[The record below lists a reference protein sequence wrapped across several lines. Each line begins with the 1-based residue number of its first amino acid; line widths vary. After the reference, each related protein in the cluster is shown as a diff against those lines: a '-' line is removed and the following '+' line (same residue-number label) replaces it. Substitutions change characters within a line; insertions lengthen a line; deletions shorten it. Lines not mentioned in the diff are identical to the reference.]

1 VRICRVVVPLL
12 ACVASVFAPAR
23 AVATP
28 AWRPLLEPSGLTPGG
43 GDLSVTLSA
52 RAEQSDVRA
61 GMSGF
66 VALVVPLDR
75 LAAPRKLAAGADE
88 RLDEDAHAVAP
99 GEARAAEAERASPET
114 PEEPAISAPVLA
126 RLARAAVAAALRAH
140 DVSLRR
146 SELEGLAT
154 RARVSAALPE
164 LRFRAAHSNDQSL
177 RLAPTLEDPDR
188 YTLDGGNDLM
198 LEASATW
205 RLNRLVFADEEIAV
219 ERLVLERERNT
230 EKLSARVLERLFD
243 WHRALSGIPSADP
256 KVRAKLE
263 LERIEAEV
271 ELDGLTG
278 GWFGAEAERFR
289 SPRPGRNVYKS
300 DDSTSSSVTSP
311 SSMSTLPTPSQ

>member
-1 VRICRVVVPLL
+1 MRALPAVVSSIAL
-12 ACVASVFAPAR
+12 AASCFAPVR
-23 AVATP
+23 ASATP
-28 AWRPLLEPSGLTPGG
+28 AWRPVLEESGFTPGG
-43 GDLSVTLSA
+43 GDFSVTLSA
-52 RAEQSDVRA
+52 RAERSDVGSA
-61 GMSGF
+61 MSGF
-66 VALVVPLDR
+66 VALAVPLDR
-75 LAAPRKLAAGADE
+75 LAAPRKLAASADE
-88 RLDEDAHAVAP
+88 RPNDDVPRKAP
-99 GEARAAEAERASPET
+99 DDPPTTDGERTSVET
-114 PEEPAISAPVLA
+114 PREPAISAPVLA

-198 LEASATW
+198 LEASVTW

-230 EKLSARVLERLFD
+230 EKLSARVLERLFA
-243 WHRALSGIPSADP
+243 WHRALSGIPSADA
-256 KVRAKLE
+256 KLREKLE

-271 ELDGLTG
+271 ELDALTG
-278 GWFGAEAERFR
+278 GWFATEAERFR
-289 SPRPGRNVYKS
+289 SPRPTCAKEGPPCWPKPE
-300 DDSTSSSVTSP
+300 TSSQTS
-311 SSMSTLPTPSQ
+311 SGASTR

>member
-1 VRICRVVVPLL
+1 MRAPRVVGSFFL
-12 ACVASVFAPAR
+12 AVGSLAAPCA
-23 AVATP
+23 AATP
-28 AWRPLLEPSGLTPGG
+28 AWRPVLEESGFTPGG
-43 GDLSVTLSA
+43 GDFSVTLSA
-52 RAEQSDVRA
+52 RAERSDVGS

-66 VALVVPLDR
+66 VALAVPLDR
-75 LAAPRKLAAGADE
+75 LAAPRKLAASADE
-88 RLDEDAHAVAP
+88 RPDDTAPEPAPLDAP
-99 GEARAAEAERASPET
+99 TTEGERTIAET
-114 PEEPAISAPVLA
+114 PQEPAISAPVLA

-154 RARVSAALPE
+154 RARVSAAFPE

-198 LEASATW
+198 LEASVTW

-230 EKLSARVLERLFD
+230 EKISARVLERLFA
-243 WHRALSGIPSADP
+243 WHRALSGISSADA
-256 KVRAKLE
+256 KAREKLE

-271 ELDGLTG
+271 ELDALTG
-278 GWFGAEAERFR
+278 GWFAREAERFR
-289 SPRPGRNVYKS
+289 PSRPRRNGYKS
-300 DDSTSSSVTSP
+300 EDSTSSSRTSS

>member
-1 VRICRVVVPLL
+1 MHALRAAFSSIAL
-12 ACVASVFAPAR
+12 AAGCFAPAR
-23 AVATP
+23 LDATP
-28 AWRPLLEPSGLTPGG
+28 AWRPVLEESGFTPGG

-52 RAEQSDVRA
+52 RAERSDVGS

-66 VALVVPLDR
+66 VALAVPLDR
-75 LAAPRKLAAGADE
+75 LAAPRKLAASVDE
-88 RLDEDAHAVAP
+88 RPDDDARNQTPDDAPP
-99 GEARAAEAERASPET
+99 GEGERTSPET

-126 RLARAAVAAALRAH
+126 HLARAAVQAALRAN

-154 RARVSAALPE
+154 RARASAALPE

-198 LEASATW
+198 LEASVTW

-230 EKLSARVLERLFD
+230 ERLSARVIERLFA
-243 WHRALSGIPSADP
+243 WHRALSGIPSADA
-256 KVRAKLE
+256 KARARLE

-271 ELDGLTG
+271 ELDALTG
-278 GWFGAEAERFR
+278 GWFAKEAERFR
-289 SPRPGRNVYKS
+289 SPRPTCAKEGSPCWPKPE
-300 DDSTSSSVTSP
+300 TSSRTS
-311 SSMSTLPTPSQ
+311 SGASTR

>member
-1 VRICRVVVPLL
+1 MHALRAAFSSIAL
-12 ACVASVFAPAR
+12 AAGCFAPAR
-23 AVATP
+23 LDATP
-28 AWRPLLEPSGLTPGG
+28 AWRPVLEESGFTPGG

-52 RAEQSDVRA
+52 RAERSDVGS

-66 VALVVPLDR
+66 VALAVPLDR
-75 LAAPRKLAAGADE
+75 LAAPRKLAASVDE
-88 RLDEDAHAVAP
+88 RPDDDARNQTPDDAPP
-99 GEARAAEAERASPET
+99 GEGERTSPET

-126 RLARAAVAAALRAH
+126 HLARAAVQAALRAN

-154 RARVSAALPE
+154 RARASAALPE

-198 LEASATW
+198 LEASVTW

-230 EKLSARVLERLFD
+230 ERLSPASSNGYSPGT
-243 WHRALSGIPSADP
+243 A
-256 KVRAKLE
+256 
-263 LERIEAEV
+263 
-271 ELDGLTG
+271 
-278 GWFGAEAERFR
+278 R
-289 SPRPGRNVYKS
+289 SPESRVPTRKPARG
-300 DDSTSSSVTSP
+300 SSSNASKQRS
-311 SSMSTLPTPSQ
+311 SSMPHRRLVRQRSRTLSFAAPDVC